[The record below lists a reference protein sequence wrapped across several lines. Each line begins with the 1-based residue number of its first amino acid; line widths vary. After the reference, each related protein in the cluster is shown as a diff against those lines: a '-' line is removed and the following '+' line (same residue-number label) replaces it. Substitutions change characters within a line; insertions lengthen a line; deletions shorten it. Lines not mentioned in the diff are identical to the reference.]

1 VSVVSSIE
9 SVGPCRKR
17 LQIEVPAPAVDAET
31 LRVVREYG
39 RKVRLPGFRTGKVP
53 ASVVQQRFKAEIE
66 REVLDRLVPRYWKQ
80 AQAESSLEPL
90 LPPSVE
96 DVELKSGEPLVFV
109 ATVEVR
115 PPIELGDIQNFDLPL
130 AETTPSDAEV
140 DEALASLQAQV
151 ADWIEVSRPAAR
163 GDRVALETVELDSDD
178 APMGPP
184 ATLEVEVGNPQV
196 WEELSLALTGLEAG
210 QETEFRRQ
218 EEAEGKAR
226 VRRFRVKALAVKERD
241 LPPLDD
247 ALAAKIGELMRGPR
261 RSPGAP
267 VESPEIADLAA
278 LRAHVEHRLEH
289 EKEHQRRLRQEQA
302 VLEQLRE
309 RHPLE
314 LPQGVVEE
322 ETRGL
327 LQEYAESL
335 QRQGVDVERVSI
347 DWDALAREVRPQ
359 AERRVHVRLLLD
371 AVAEANHVEVAP
383 QELEERLA
391 LLARAQG
398 RTTSSV
404 RHALAQGGQLD
415 ALRRQMRREKTIS
428 TLLPEAE
435 AHHHDHDR
443 HEDGHDHEHEHEHD
457 HDHDHRHRE
466 DR

>member
-1 VSVVSSIE
+1 MSVVSSIE

-17 LQIEVPAPAVDAET
+17 LSIEVPAPAVDAET
-31 LRVVREYG
+31 LRVVQEYG
-39 RKVRLPGFRTGKVP
+39 RKVRLPGFRAGKVP

-80 AQAESSLEPL
+80 AQAESALDPL

-96 DVELKSGEPLVFV
+96 DVELKSGEALVFV

-115 PPIELGDIQNFDLPL
+115 PPIELRDITNFALPEADATPTE
-130 AETTPSDAEV
+130 AEIED
-140 DEALASLQAQV
+140 ALASLQARV
-151 ADWIEVSRPAAR
+151 ADWVDVARPVAR
-163 GDRVALETVELDSDD
+163 GDRVSVETVELGDD
-178 APMGPP
+178 GSPLAAPGSV
-184 ATLEVEVGNPQV
+184 EVEVGSPQV

-218 EEAEGKAR
+218 EGVDDEAR
-226 VRRFRVKALAVKERD
+226 VRRFRIRVLAVKERD

-247 ALAAKIGELMRGPR
+247 ELAKKVGDFR
-261 RSPGAP
+261 
-267 VESPEIADLAA
+267 DLAS
-278 LRAHVEHRLEH
+278 LREHVAHRLLH

-335 QRQGVDVERVSI
+335 GRQGVDVERVSI

-359 AERRVHVRLLLD
+359 AERRVHARLLLD
-371 AVAEANHVEVAP
+371 AVAEANRIEVSA
-383 QELEERLA
+383 EDLEERLA
-391 LLARAQG
+391 LLARGQR

-404 RHALAQGGQLD
+404 RHALSQGGQLD
-415 ALRRQMRREKTIS
+415 ALRRQMRREKTIAS
-428 TLLPEAE
+428 LLPAAPEHAG
-435 AHHHDHDR
+435 HD
-443 HEDGHDHEHEHEHD
+443 HDHEHEHGDHGHD
-457 HDHDHRHRE
+457 H
-466 DR
+466 